1 MKKETFTNRSPI
13 GSTKHETM
21 TFIRPT
27 LDIDQ
32 FDLLWKDF
40 FNSTPHFSDI
50 TQKISHPTDI
60 YETAEGI
67 AIHVAAVGLEKS
79 DIEISTEGDIL
90 RIKYQKP
97 QEKDINEILYK
108 GIKKSS
114 FDLALKISPKFD
126 LPLVTASM
134 DKGLLVLSIPYAES
148 QAPKKIQ
155 IK

>member
-1 MKKETFTNRSPI
+1 MK
-13 GSTKHETM
+13 
-21 TFIRPT
+21 FIRPT

-79 DIEISTEGDIL
+79 DIEMRALSSTAGASITAEFQL
-90 RIKYQKP
+90 VYIKN
-97 QEKDINEILYK
+97 D
-108 GIKKSS
+108 G
-114 FDLALKISPKFD
+114 AL
-126 LPLVTASM
+126 
-134 DKGLLVLSIPYAES
+134 
-148 QAPKKIQ
+148 
-155 IK
+155 